1 MAKQVIGIGNA
12 ANDGSGDP
20 LRTAGDKIND
30 NFNEF
35 YSKVGDGSNLHPLT
49 FPNVTGTVLTTA
61 NSNVGATTT
70 SSSDAD
76 HILVNDGGILK
87 KITPANLGIG
97 SAYTLL
103 VQEEGTN
110 TSATGATTLN
120 FVGAGVTATGNGA
133 TKIIT
138 IPGGA
143 SQNLFDKIAVS
154 GQANV
159 VADSATDTLTLV
171 AGTNVT
177 ITTDANADSVTIN
190 STGTTDLNSLTAG
203 VINVQNDSIGFID
216 ADDSNNSKK
225 ETIADFLTA
234 IAGSGIT
241 ISGCKLTATSTD
253 LNSLSAGVINTQN
266 DTIVFIDAD
275 DSNNSKKETIADFLT
290 AIAGSGITVSS
301 GQLTAATGTLSNV
314 VEDTAPQLGGDL
326 DVNGK
331 TIMHTFNITADSGN
345 NHYVFADTGNVW
357 FPTSENDPTLY
368 LRRGEQ
374 YKFNNTSGGHP
385 IRIQS
390 TQGSSGT
397 AYSTGVT
404 NNAGN
409 GAVIF
414 KVPMSAPATLYYQC
428 TSHALMNGT
437 INIV

>member
-35 YSKVGDGSNLHPLT
+35 YTKIGDGTNLYSLT
-49 FPNVTGTVLTTA
+49 FPNASAIVLTTA
-61 NSNVGATTT
+61 NSDAGTTTT

-76 HILVNDGGILK
+76 HVLINDGGVLK

-97 SAYTLL
+97 
-103 VQEEGTN
+103 
-110 TSATGATTLN
+110 
-120 FVGAGVTATGNGA
+120 
-133 TKIIT
+133 
-138 IPGGA
+138 GG
-143 SQNLFDKIAVS
+143 
-154 GQANV
+154 G
-159 VADSATDTLTLV
+159 
-171 AGTNVT
+171 
-177 ITTDANADSVTIN
+177 
-190 STGTTDLNSLTAG
+190 
-203 VINVQNDSIGFID
+203 
-216 ADDSNNSKK
+216 
-225 ETIADFLTA
+225 
-234 IAGSGIT
+234 
-241 ISGCKLTATSTD
+241 
-253 LNSLSAGVINTQN
+253 
-266 DTIVFIDAD
+266 
-275 DSNNSKKETIADFLT
+275 
-290 AIAGSGITVSS
+290 
-301 GQLTAATGTLSNV
+301 LSNV
-314 VEDTAPQLGGDL
+314 VNDTAPQLGGDL

-331 TIMHTFNITADSGN
+331 TIMHTFNITASGS

-374 YKFNNTSGGHP
+374 YKFNNISGGHP

-397 AYSTGVT
+397 AYNVGVT
-404 NNAGN
+404 NNAGS

-428 TSHALMNGT
+428 TSHANMNGT